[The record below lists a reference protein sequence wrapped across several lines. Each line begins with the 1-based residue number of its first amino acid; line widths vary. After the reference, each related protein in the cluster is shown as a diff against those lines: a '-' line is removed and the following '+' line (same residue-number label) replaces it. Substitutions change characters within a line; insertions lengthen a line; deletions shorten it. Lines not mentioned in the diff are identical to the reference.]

1 MKIVRDGYGVPAVTG
16 DTEDVMWWGAGYAM
30 AQDRLFELELFRRA
44 TTGRLAEIA
53 GRERVPDDEVVRR
66 RDYFTPAELDAQFA
80 ALPAAFR
87 SRFDAYR
94 DGINAWIDHVQ
105 SSPSD
110 MPGEFAA
117 VGITVPDPWTV
128 RDSVAIGVYLARTI
142 PLNSD
147 PDGPGAGEPARAAS
161 SRARRRSTGLVPLR
175 TPGALTTI
183 PAREGKLPLPAGSH
197 AARRSAPPS
206 RRSVAFARGLPF
218 AHRSARGP
226 DGAARPL
233 AGGAPV
239 GARRVVHVRGARRPG
254 APRAALQRPAARVHR
269 PPSGSSSS
277 SCTRPAFDAA
287 RRHRARARR

>member
-16 DTEDVMWWGAGYAM
+16 DTEDLMWWGAGYAM

-44 TTGRLAEIA
+44 TTGRLADIA
-53 GRERVPDDEVVRR
+53 GRERVPDDEVVRQ
-66 RDYFTPAELDAQFA
+66 DFYTPAELDAQFA

-117 VGITVPDPWTV
+117 VGITVPDRWTV

-147 PDGPGAGEPARAAS
+147 PEGLELANLRGLQLSGPKAFDRV
-161 SRARRRSTGLVPLR
+161 VPLR

-183 PAREGKLPLPAGSH
+183 PAREGSFPSQPGRTRAQER
-197 AARRSAPPS
+197 AAF

-218 AHRSARGP
+218 PTGAPAGP

-239 GARRVVHVRGARRPG
+239 GARRVLHVRGARRAG
-254 APRAALQRPAARVHR
+254 TATRCSTTARSSGSR
-269 PPSGSSSS
+269 PPSGSWSSS
-277 SCTRPAFDAA
+277 STRPGSTRAA
-287 RRHRARARR
+287 SPPRERR